1 VRREAAAVVSS
12 PSTPPASPLTP
23 HAVDKPLVHVAC
35 GVLVNAQGEVLL
47 AQRPDGKIA
56 AGYWEFPGGKI
67 EVGES
72 PRVALARELEEELG
86 VVITHAEPLLRF
98 THHYS
103 NRSIALDCWRVRA
116 WQGLPQGREGQALR
130 WLPAAQLQL
139 AQPLLPTV
147 APIARALQLPSVYRI
162 TPDGLSAAALAAGIA
177 QLPPRSWL
185 RLRQPSWTAADYQ
198 EHAPALIALAQA
210 AGHRMIL
217 DGSPERA
224 ERLGADGWHARADQL
239 AGLTARP
246 ELPFCFASCHTP
258 AELAQAAAL
267 GFDAAVLGPVQATA
281 THADALPLGWQQ
293 FAQLAAQADLP
304 VYAIGGVSSADLID
318 ATAHGAIGV
327 AGIRAFWP

>member
-1 VRREAAAVVSS
+1 MGNEGRETLKAPSSFPIPHFPFPVV
-12 PSTPPASPLTP
+12 P
-23 HAVDKPLVHVAC
+23 VAC
-35 GVLVNAQGEVLL
+35 GILINARGEVLL

-86 VVITHAEPLLRF
+86 VRITHAEPLLRF

-130 WLPAAQLQL
+130 WLPAAQLSL
-139 AQPLLPTV
+139 AEPLLPTV
-147 APIARALQLPSVYRI
+147 APIARALQLPSIYRI
-162 TPDGLSAAALAAGIA
+162 TPDGWSADAIAAAIA
-177 QLPPRSWL
+177 RLPPQSWL
-185 RLRQPSWTAADYQ
+185 RLRQPSWTAADYSA
-198 EHAPALIALAQA
+198 HAPLLIALAQA
-210 AGHRMIL
+210 AGHRVIV

-224 ERLGADGWHARADQL
+224 KTLAADGWHARADQL
-239 AGLTARP
+239 AGLSARP
-246 ELPFCFASCHTP
+246 ELPFCFASCHNA

-267 GFDAAVLGPVQATA
+267 GFDAAVLGPVQPTR
-281 THADALPLGWQQ
+281 THPDALPLGWQQ

-304 VYAIGGVSSADLID
+304 VYAIGGVSSADLTQ

-327 AGIRAFWP
+327 AGIRAFWPKAT